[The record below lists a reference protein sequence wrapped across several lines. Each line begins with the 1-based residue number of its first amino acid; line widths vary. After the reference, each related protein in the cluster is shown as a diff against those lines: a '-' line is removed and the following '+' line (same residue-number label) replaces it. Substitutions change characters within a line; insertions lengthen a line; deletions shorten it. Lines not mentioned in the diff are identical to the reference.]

1 MTRYRQSMQRHV
13 FYKAK
18 HGFYLCVGR
27 TVAGVFDDIDSAR
40 RATHKNFARGINVQ
54 IKETRD
60 AGECITGQAR
70 GISQKANYRPQLKA
84 GDFTL

>member
-1 MTRYRQSMQRHV
+1 MQRHV

-27 TVAGVFDDIDSAR
+27 TVAGVFGDVDAARISAS
-40 RATHKNFARGINVQ
+40 KNFAPGINVQ

-84 GDFTL
+84 GAFTL